1 MFSRWA
7 NAADVKTS
15 VETLFT
21 ELFGTKEAAAAARA
35 AAQANAPKAK
45 KEPKP
50 KSSPTTSSNA
60 NAESSSSAAAVA
72 SGSGSVTGPVIPTNI
87 FREGFLS
94 EFHKVG
100 ENPQVD
106 PRLKEQ
112 HLAWTKGLVHTR
124 FPPEPNGFLH
134 IGEFELHRLL
144 RDLKR
149 HGVGRWLMVAKRSRE
164 GDHG

>member
-1 MFSRWA
+1 MSCSDRSAPLCPLADRVSSRWA

-45 KEPKP
+45 KDSNS
-50 KSSPTTSSNA
+50 KSSAATSSNA
-60 NAESSSSAAAVA
+60 NAESSSSSAVA
-72 SGSGSVTGPVIPTNI
+72 SGSGSATGPVIPTNI

-100 ENPQVD
+100 ENPQVE

-134 IGEFELHRLL
+134 IGECGLHRPL
-144 RDLKR
+144 RDLR
-149 HGVGRWLMVAKRSRE
+149 
-164 GDHG
+164 

>member
-1 MFSRWA
+1 MSPLCLALPHYVQPADRVYSRWA

-35 AAQANAPKAK
+35 
-45 KEPKP
+45 KP
-50 KSSPTTSSNA
+50 SADTLSNT
-60 NAESSSSAAAVA
+60 NAESSSSSAVA
-72 SGSGSVTGPVIPTNI
+72 SGSGSATGPVIPTNI

-100 ENPQVD
+100 ENPQVE

-134 IGEFELHRLL
+134 IGECGFHRLL
-144 RDLKR
+144 RDLNDK
-149 HGVGRWLMVAKRSRE
+149 GSVDG
-164 GDHG
+164 